1 MVQSGSKRFDFCRKC
16 INFSPAG
23 GCGSGLHGSEFPHH
37 IHGRVQCL
45 HLLHVLPAHRVLF
58 PVLEAEH
65 QRADSPARA
74 SHTHG
79 LDSDSGFWIL
89 DSDSDWIGLRTHLPS
104 ICYHLPS
111 SAVICCQAAETCSF
125 SSGFSGAHPTWEA
138 EIRLP
143 TPRRA
148 GSRPGLSRNPW
159 ELYNKKRH
167 KPIIQYSTAAH
178 PAESDGL
185 LFCVGSLET
194 NNHQLGWWR

>member
-79 LDSDSGFWIL
+79 LDSDSGFWIRIR
-89 DSDSDWIGLRTHLPS
+89 IGLDYGRICHPSAIICHHL
-104 ICYHLPS
+104 LS
-111 SAVICCQAAETCSF
+111 SAVRRRKLALFHLDSLVLIPLGKQKY
-125 SSGFSGAHPTWEA
+125 G
-138 EIRLP
+138 LP

-159 ELYNKKRH
+159 ELYN
-167 KPIIQYSTAAH
+167 QN
-178 PAESDGL
+178 G
-185 LFCVGSLET
+185 T
-194 NNHQLGWWR
+194 NQQMVYGTLKHDFSP

>member
-79 LDSDSGFWIL
+79 LDSDSGFWIRIRIR
-89 DSDSDWIGLRTHLPS
+89 IGLDYGRICHPSAIICHHLLS
-104 ICYHLPS
+104 GGGNLLFLARILWCSSHL
-111 SAVICCQAAETCSF
+111 
-125 SSGFSGAHPTWEA
+125 
-138 EIRLP
+138 
-143 TPRRA
+143 
-148 GSRPGLSRNPW
+148 GSRN
-159 ELYNKKRH
+159 
-167 KPIIQYSTAAH
+167 TARPH
-178 PAESDGL
+178 LAEPDHVLACHGGRAL
-185 LFCVGSLET
+185 
-194 NNHQLGWWR
+194 